1 MRIITEVTGEARGL
15 MPGEILDRIP
25 SALET
30 AVEEI
35 FRSLCPGWDP
45 SGDLFLSVNFIDE
58 DEMSE
63 LNSRFMGEDQPT
75 DVLSFPIHVSGGEFN
90 CPTFLPECLLG
101 DIMICLPRVFENAS
115 EAGHPPAKE
124 LALVLIHGLL
134 HLLGWDH
141 ETEERRLEMWDFQ
154 EQYLEKVKR
163 SLTPP
168 EERLDPGHN

>member
-1 MRIITEVTGEARGL
+1 
-15 MPGEILDRIP
+15 
-25 SALET
+25 
-30 AVEEI
+30 
-35 FRSLCPGWDP
+35 
-45 SGDLFLSVNFIDE
+45 
-58 DEMSE
+58 
-63 LNSRFMGEDQPT
+63 
-75 DVLSFPIHVSGGEFN
+75 
-90 CPTFLPECLLG
+90 
-101 DIMICLPRVFENAS
+101 MICLPRVFENAS

-124 LALVLIHGLL
+124 LALVLTHGLL